1 MTLTILN
8 ADNSLIKIIES
19 LNEKRSKPYE
29 LIKDD
34 EIPNAQTLK
43 AIKMSGK
50 GFSKNYKD
58 FQAYMNEVENNA

>member
-19 LNEKRSKPYE
+19 LNEKLSKPYE

-34 EIPNAQTLK
+34 ETPNAETLQ
-43 AIKMSGK
+43 AIQMSGK
-50 GFSKNYKD
+50 GFSKSYKN
-58 FQAYMNEVENNA
+58 FESYMQEVENA

>member
-19 LNEKRSKPYE
+19 LNEKLLKPYE

-34 EIPNAQTLK
+34 EMPNAQTK
-43 AIKMSGK
+43 QAIKMSGK
-50 GFSKNYKD
+50 GFSKSYKD
-58 FQAYMNEVENNA
+58 FETYMQEVENNA

>member
-19 LNEKRSKPYE
+19 LNEKLLKPYE

-34 EIPNAQTLK
+34 EKPNAQTEQ

-50 GFSKNYKD
+50 GFSKSYKD
-58 FQAYMNEVENNA
+58 FETYMQEVENNA